1 MVLDKP
7 VVDNAG
13 TSLFSLT
20 GSANA
25 HLAEATAVRNKRAE
39 VRPFDQDILECLIF
53 VWGDPRS
60 QALSERGKL
69 DKFRSLAEQSLAH
82 QQQTERDDV
91 VDFESFL
98 KSYLAF
104 E

>member
-13 TSLFSLT
+13 TSPFSST

-69 DKFRSLAEQSLAH
+69 DKFH
-82 QQQTERDDV
+82 W
-91 VDFESFL
+91 FEVCFDTLGCPRPMRTGETAS
-98 KSYLAF
+98 S
-104 E
+104 